1 MDAREK
7 RIQALAGRFKSKP
20 IAAAGEKANNRKR
33 HSVYIDAE
41 LMQRI
46 DITLKEVNHAIY
58 PAEVTKS
65 LFLER
70 LLEKGL
76 ENLEAVKATFRT
88 G

>member
-1 MDAREK
+1 MDSREK
-7 RIQALAGRFKSKP
+7 RVQALAGRFKSKP
-20 IAAAGEKANNRKR
+20 TATPGEKANSNRKR

-41 LMQRI
+41 LMQRV
-46 DITLKEVNHAIY
+46 DTMLKEVNHAIY

-76 ENLEAVKATFRT
+76 ENLEDVKATLQT
-88 G
+88 

>member
-1 MDAREK
+1 MDSREK
-7 RIQALAGRFKSKP
+7 RIKALAGRFKARP
-20 IAAAGEKANNRKR
+20 GAVAGEKTSNRKR

-46 DITLKEVNHAIY
+46 DNTLKEVNHAIY
-58 PAEVTKS
+58 PVEVTKS

-76 ENLEAVKATFRT
+76 ENLDAIKATL
-88 G
+88 GP